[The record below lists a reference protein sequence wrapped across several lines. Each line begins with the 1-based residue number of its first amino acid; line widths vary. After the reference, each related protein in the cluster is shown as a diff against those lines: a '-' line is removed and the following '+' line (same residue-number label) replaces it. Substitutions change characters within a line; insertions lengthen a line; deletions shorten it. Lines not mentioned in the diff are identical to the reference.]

1 MHAQPICTDP
11 SSKLG
16 RIPPM
21 CKEKRHM
28 GFLSLWKI
36 DEPKVVHFIYK
47 KCCKLIFY
55 SKKVESR
62 ILFVTCRLSI
72 QIYGSREARY
82 MEMT

>member
-1 MHAQPICTDP
+1 MHAQPICTDH
-11 SSKLG
+11 SSKLV

-28 GFLSLWKI
+28 GFVSLWKI
-36 DEPKVVHFIYK
+36 DKPTVVHFIYK

-55 SKKVESR
+55 SKKVESG
-62 ILFVTCRLSI
+62 IMPITCRLSI
-72 QIYGSREARY
+72 QIYGSREARC